1 MPIEASCST
10 AQLWPMARLLVLVSC
25 LALAACQPAA
35 LALLGAGAT
44 SAVRYNL
51 DGVSARTFTA
61 SAQSVKSASLVA
73 LERMGI
79 RLDSSSATETTEVIY
94 ARAARRDIEIEVE
107 PISARATRLRV
118 TARDDSSIFYD
129 TATAL
134 EIVQQTEKLLAAP
147 AVANSASGGTQPAK
161 LVEN

>member
-1 MPIEASCST
+1 MT
-10 AQLWPMARLLVLVSC
+10 RRLLLVPGLLLCPLLS
-25 LALAACQPAA
+25 ACEPMA

-44 SAVRYNL
+44 STVRYNM
-51 DGVSARTFTA
+51 DGVASRTFTA
-61 SAQSVKSASLVA
+61 PAASVKSASLAA

-79 RLDSSSATETTEVIY
+79 ALGATSASDSAEIIT

-129 TATAL
+129 GATAL
-134 EIVQQTEKLLAAP
+134 EIVQQTEKLLAST
-147 AVANSASGGTQPAK
+147 AVANSAAPVPQRAK

>member
-1 MPIEASCST
+1 
-10 AQLWPMARLLVLVSC
+10 MARLALFLSC
-25 LALAACQPAA
+25 LALAGCEPLA

-44 SAVRYNL
+44 SAVRYNI
-51 DGVSARTFTA
+51 DGIAARTFTA
-61 SAQSVKSASLVA
+61 PAASVKRASLTA

-79 RLDSSSATETTEVIY
+79 ALAATSSGDAIEVIT
-94 ARAARRDIEIEVE
+94 ARAGRRDIEIELE
-107 PISARATRLRV
+107 PISPRATRLRV

-129 TATAL
+129 SATAL

-147 AVANSASGGTQPAK
+147 PAADSAAPLPRRTR

>member
-1 MPIEASCST
+1 
-10 AQLWPMARLLVLVSC
+10 MARLLILLPC
-25 LALAACQPAA
+25 LAVAACQPVA

-44 SAVRYNL
+44 STVRYNL
-51 DGVSARTFTA
+51 DGVASRTFTA
-61 SAQSVKSASLVA
+61 SAATVKSASLAA

-79 RLDSSSATETTEVIY
+79 KLGSASTTDTTELIY
-94 ARAARRDIEIEVE
+94 ARAARRDIEIELE

-118 TARDDSSIFYD
+118 TARDETSIFYD

-134 EIVQQTEKLLAAP
+134 EIVQQTEKLLGAG

>member
-1 MPIEASCST
+1 
-10 AQLWPMARLLVLVSC
+10 MARLLILLPC
-25 LALAACQPAA
+25 LAVAACQPVA

-44 SAVRYNL
+44 STVRYNL
-51 DGVSARTFTA
+51 DGVASRTFTA
-61 SAQSVKSASLVA
+61 SAATVKSASLAA

-79 RLDSSSATETTEVIY
+79 KLGSASTTDTTELIY
-94 ARAARRDIEIEVE
+94 ARAARRDIEIELE

-118 TARDDSSIFYD
+118 TARDETSIFYD

-134 EIVQQTEKLLAAP
+134 EIVQQTEKLLGAA